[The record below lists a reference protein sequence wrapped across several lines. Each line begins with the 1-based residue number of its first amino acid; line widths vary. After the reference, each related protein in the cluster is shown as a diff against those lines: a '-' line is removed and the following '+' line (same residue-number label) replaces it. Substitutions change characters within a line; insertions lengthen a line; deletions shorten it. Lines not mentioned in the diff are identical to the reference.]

1 MAKRE
6 GFPPAS
12 FVRIWMADLFISI
25 RNLHKTLGGK
35 EVLCGVNLDV
45 QRGETL
51 VVIGRSGCGKS
62 VLLRHIIG
70 LMKPTSGE
78 VLLDGQD
85 IVQLSERK
93 LDILRKTIAILFQS
107 GALFDSMNVEDN
119 IAFPL
124 IEAGVDNKA
133 QIEQRVVEALK
144 LVDLA
149 GEEQVMPENLSGGM
163 KKRVGLA
170 RAIVNHPSCILYDEP
185 TTGLDPIASDSID
198 HLIRRLQKRFQITS
212 IVVTHD
218 IKCAFYVADQ
228 IAYLLNGRIY
238 FKGTPAELK
247 ASGDPLIKNFITGTS
262 KAQQSSTGLYPI
274 ARVQL

>member
-1 MAKRE
+1 M
-6 GFPPAS
+6 GD
-12 FVRIWMADLFISI
+12 VFISI
-25 RNLHKTLGGK
+25 RNLHKELGSK
-35 EVLCGVNLDV
+35 EVLCGVDLDV

-78 VLLDGQD
+78 VFMEGQD
-85 IVQLSERK
+85 IAQLSERK
-93 LDILRKTIAILFQS
+93 LDVIRKQIAILFQS
-107 GALFDSMNVEDN
+107 AALFDSMTVGEN

-124 IEAGVDNKA
+124 FEAGLKNKA
-133 QIEQRVVEALK
+133 EIDKRVAEVLE

-149 GEEQVMPENLSGGM
+149 GEQKMMPDNLSGGM

-228 IAYLLNGRIY
+228 IAYLLDGRIY
-238 FKGTPAELK
+238 FKGTPAELN
-247 ASGDPLIKNFITGTS
+247 ASEDPLIKNFIMGTS
-262 KAQQSSTGLYPI
+262 TE
-274 ARVQL
+274 R

>member
-1 MAKRE
+1 
-6 GFPPAS
+6 
-12 FVRIWMADLFISI
+12 MADVFISI
-25 RNLHKTLGGK
+25 RNLHKELGGK
-35 EVLCGVNLDV
+35 EVLCGVDLDV

-78 VLLDGQD
+78 VFMEGQD
-85 IVQLSERK
+85 IAQLSERK
-93 LDILRKTIAILFQS
+93 LDVIRKQIAILFQS
-107 GALFDSMNVEDN
+107 SALFDSMNVGEN

-124 IEAGVDNKA
+124 FEAGIKNQTEIDK
-133 QIEQRVVEALK
+133 RVAEVLE

-149 GEEQVMPENLSGGM
+149 GEQKMMPDNLSGGM

-198 HLIRRLQKRFQITS
+198 HLIRRLQKRFQVTS

-228 IAYLLNGRIY
+228 IAYLLDGRIY
-238 FKGTPAELK
+238 FKGTPAELN
-247 ASGDPLIKNFITGTS
+247 ASEDPLIKNFIMGTS
-262 KAQQSSTGLYPI
+262 TE
-274 ARVQL
+274 R

>member
-1 MAKRE
+1 
-6 GFPPAS
+6 
-12 FVRIWMADLFISI
+12 MADVFISI
-25 RNLHKTLGGK
+25 RNLHKELGGK
-35 EVLCGVNLDV
+35 EVLCGVDLDV

-78 VLLDGQD
+78 VFMEGQD
-85 IVQLSERK
+85 IAQLSERK
-93 LDILRKTIAILFQS
+93 LDVIRKQIAILFQS
-107 GALFDSMNVEDN
+107 AALFDSMTVGEN

-124 IEAGVDNKA
+124 FEAGLKNKA
-133 QIEQRVVEALK
+133 EIDKRVAEVLE

-149 GEEQVMPENLSGGM
+149 GEQKMKPDNLSGGM

-185 TTGLDPIASDSID
+185 TTGLDPIACDSID
-198 HLIRRLQKRFQITS
+198 HLIRRLQKRFQVTS

-228 IAYLLNGRIY
+228 IAYLLDGRIY
-238 FKGTPAELK
+238 FKGTPAELN
-247 ASGDPLIKNFITGTS
+247 ASEDPLIKNFIMGI
-262 KAQQSSTGLYPI
+262 STE
-274 ARVQL
+274 R

>member
-1 MAKRE
+1 
-6 GFPPAS
+6 
-12 FVRIWMADLFISI
+12 MADVFISI
-25 RNLHKTLGGK
+25 RNLHKELGGK
-35 EVLCGVNLDV
+35 EVLCGVDLDV

-78 VLLDGQD
+78 VFMEGQD
-85 IVQLSERK
+85 IAQLSERK
-93 LDILRKTIAILFQS
+93 LDVIRKQIAILFQS
-107 GALFDSMNVEDN
+107 AALFDSMTVGEN

-124 IEAGVDNKA
+124 FEAGLKNKA
-133 QIEQRVVEALK
+133 EIDKRVAEVLE

-149 GEEQVMPENLSGGM
+149 GEQKMKPDNLSGGM

-198 HLIRRLQKRFQITS
+198 HLIRRLQKRFQVTS

-228 IAYLLNGRIY
+228 IAYLLDGRIY
-238 FKGTPAELK
+238 FKGTPAELN
-247 ASGDPLIKNFITGTS
+247 ASEDPLIKNFIMGI
-262 KAQQSSTGLYPI
+262 STE
-274 ARVQL
+274 R

>member
-1 MAKRE
+1 
-6 GFPPAS
+6 
-12 FVRIWMADLFISI
+12 MADVFIII
-25 RNLHKTLGGK
+25 RNLHKELGGK
-35 EVLCGVNLDV
+35 EVLCGVDLDV

-78 VLLDGQD
+78 VFMEGQD
-85 IVQLSERK
+85 IAQLSERK
-93 LDILRKTIAILFQS
+93 LDVIRKQIAILFQS
-107 GALFDSMNVEDN
+107 AALFDSMTVGEN

-124 IEAGVDNKA
+124 FEAGLKNKA
-133 QIEQRVVEALK
+133 EIDKRVAEVLE

-149 GEEQVMPENLSGGM
+149 GEQKMMPDNLSGGM

-198 HLIRRLQKRFQITS
+198 HLIRRLQKRFQVTS

-228 IAYLLNGRIY
+228 IAYLLDGRIY
-238 FKGTPAELK
+238 FKGTPAELN
-247 ASGDPLIKNFITGTS
+247 ASEDPLIKNFIMGTS
-262 KAQQSSTGLYPI
+262 TE
-274 ARVQL
+274 R